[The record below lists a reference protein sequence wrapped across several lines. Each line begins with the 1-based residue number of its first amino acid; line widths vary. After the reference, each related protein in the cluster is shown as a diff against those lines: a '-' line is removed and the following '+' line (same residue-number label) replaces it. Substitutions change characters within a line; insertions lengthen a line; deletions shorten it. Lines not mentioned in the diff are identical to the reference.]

1 MAAAVPPVNVADVA
15 ANTEGIIALAREL
28 DAKGVELAVMPELCV
43 TAYTC
48 GDLFHSATLLNAAAD
63 GLRRIARESRNW
75 NLTLA
80 IGVPVSYGT
89 ELRNCAAIV
98 AAGEIKLVVAKEF
111 LPTYNEFYE
120 RRWWAPGPAGQQR
133 VFSCGGA
140 LVGVEICEE
149 LWTPEP
155 PSGKAAM
162 AGAHV
167 ILNLSAS
174 DDLIGKY
181 EYLRSLVAQQSARC
195 LCAYAYASAG
205 YGESSTDLVYS
216 GKALIAE
223 RGTMLCE
230 NNRWDTDDRYVIA
243 DIDIEAIERDRIHTT
258 SFADSAARAGIAPL
272 PRPERE
278 ETYDTSLRPD
288 YRYIDPRPFVPAA
301 SDHRDRRCT
310 EIVNI
315 QTAGLRRRLDFIHAK
330 TLTVGISGGLD
341 STLALLIAART
352 FDSLGL
358 DRKGI
363 IGVTMPGFGTTGRTY
378 DNALTLMRG
387 LGVTIR
393 EVPIAAAVNQHF
405 SDIGHDSSVHD
416 ITYENSQARE
426 RTQILMDIANQTGGI
441 VLGTG
446 DLSELALGWATY
458 NGDHMS
464 MYGVNSGVPK
474 TLVRY
479 LVEWFASRA
488 KADGDITVA
497 DTLADIID
505 TPVSPELLPPEAD
518 GTIAQKT
525 EDTVGPYILH
535 DFFLYYTL
543 RFGFS
548 PERIFILACKAFEDS
563 EYSSPALI
571 LKWMRVFFRRFFA
584 QQFKRSCLPDGPK
597 VGSVCLSPRGD
608 WRMPSDASSSAWMA
622 SLDRIN
628 VSETEDRPR

>member
-63 GLRRIARESRNW
+63 GLRRIARESRSW

-258 SFADSAARAGIAPL
+258 SFADSAARAGIAPPAL
-272 PRPERE
+272 PR
-278 ETYDTSLRPD
+278 
-288 YRYIDPRPFVPAA
+288 A
-301 SDHRDRRCT
+301 
-310 EIVNI
+310 
-315 QTAGLRRRLDFIHAK
+315 
-330 TLTVGISGGLD
+330 
-341 STLALLIAART
+341 
-352 FDSLGL
+352 
-358 DRKGI
+358 
-363 IGVTMPGFGTTGRTY
+363 
-378 DNALTLMRG
+378 
-387 LGVTIR
+387 
-393 EVPIAAAVNQHF
+393 
-405 SDIGHDSSVHD
+405 
-416 ITYENSQARE
+416 
-426 RTQILMDIANQTGGI
+426 
-441 VLGTG
+441 
-446 DLSELALGWATY
+446 
-458 NGDHMS
+458 
-464 MYGVNSGVPK
+464 
-474 TLVRY
+474 
-479 LVEWFASRA
+479 
-488 KADGDITVA
+488 
-497 DTLADIID
+497 
-505 TPVSPELLPPEAD
+505 
-518 GTIAQKT
+518 
-525 EDTVGPYILH
+525 
-535 DFFLYYTL
+535 
-543 RFGFS
+543 
-548 PERIFILACKAFEDS
+548 
-563 EYSSPALI
+563 
-571 LKWMRVFFRRFFA
+571 
-584 QQFKRSCLPDGPK
+584 
-597 VGSVCLSPRGD
+597 
-608 WRMPSDASSSAWMA
+608 
-622 SLDRIN
+622 
-628 VSETEDRPR
+628 